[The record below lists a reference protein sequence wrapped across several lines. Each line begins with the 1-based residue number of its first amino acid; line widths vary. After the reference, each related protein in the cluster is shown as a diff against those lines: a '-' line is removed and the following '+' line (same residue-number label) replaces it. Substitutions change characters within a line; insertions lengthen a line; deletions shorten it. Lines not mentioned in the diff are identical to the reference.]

1 MIYKKFLTI
10 LLFVLITG
18 PAFSAG
24 SGGGTGSGDGGK
36 SNEQGKPI
44 TQYQIAE
51 KMINKAKKF
60 EKKNKTDKAQ
70 KHYKKAI
77 GYLLKHNKKF
87 PADPNT
93 LNYLGFTHRKVGDYE
108 NAEIYYSMG
117 LELDPKHVGI
127 NEYMGE
133 LFVVTNRLDKAKE
146 RLAVLKDCNCKEY
159 RELKLVIEGKKD
171 SKY

>member
-1 MIYKKFLTI
+1 MMYKKFLI
-10 LLFVLITG
+10 VLLSFLITS

-24 SGGGTGSGDGGK
+24 SGGGSGSGG
-36 SNEQGKPI
+36 ETKPVS
-44 TQYQIAE
+44 QYEIAV

-77 GYLLKHNKKF
+77 GYLLKHYKKF

-117 LELDPKHVGI
+117 LDLDPKHVGI

-146 RLAVLKDCNCKEY
+146 RLAVLKDCKCKEY
-159 RELKLVIEGKKD
+159 KDLKLVIEGKKE

>member
-1 MIYKKFLTI
+1 MMYKKFLTV
-10 LLFVLITG
+10 LLFVFITS
-18 PAFSAG
+18 PVFSAG
-24 SGGGTGSGDGGK
+24 SSGGSGSGG
-36 SNEQGKPI
+36 ETKPVS
-44 TQYQIAE
+44 QYQIGE

-77 GYLLKHNKKF
+77 GYLLKHNKEF

-93 LNYLGFTHRKVGDYE
+93 LNYLGFAHRKIGDYE

-133 LFVVTNRLDKAKE
+133 LFVATNRMDEARK
-146 RLAVLKDCNCKEY
+146 RLAVLESCNCKEY
-159 RELKLVIEGKKD
+159 NELKQVIDGTKQ